1 MPLTGPRRLTCE
13 RVHLHQPP
21 PLLQLYLVAKLID
34 LMHAES
40 CLVERRDRRRVWQI
54 RVRPPPRSWLD
65 AAVASAAAAAAA
77 A

>member
-1 MPLTGPRRLTCE
+1 MQKVVSEKEETDDGCG
-13 RVHLHQPP
+13 
-21 PLLQLYLVAKLID
+21 K
-34 LMHAES
+34 
-40 CLVERRDRRRVWQI
+40 I